1 MWEIIGFVLRQHL
14 ENGLGTGSGLR
25 HGRIHK
31 VILLRGLRLRIN
43 LSVGFL
49 FWRIVA
55 LCWVLRNHSALL
67 YNRRLHLYRLPAPPW
82 VSRAWICS
90 TVKSSAKGRQKEKE
104 YLLPSPRLVRQWLH
118 SSAESIG
125 SCQPMWPFTSA
136 SLSWLVSL
144 LGDYLGGR
152 PLGMPVRLLPERFK
166 WRGEVHSEC
175 MQQHP
180 MDWSLGWT
188 ERQERRNRD
197 EQQP

>member
-90 TVKSSAKGRQKEKE
+90 TVKSSVKGRQKREGVFASQPASCVAKITFLCRKHW
-104 YLLPSPRLVRQWLH
+104 LL
-118 SSAESIG
+118 
-125 SCQPMWPFTSA
+125 SA
-136 SLSWLVSL
+136 SVTLHLCFLVMVSL
-144 LGDYLGGR
+144 FTWWLSR
-152 PLGMPVRLLPERFK
+152 RQTSRHAC
-166 WRGEVHSEC
+166 EVAS
-175 MQQHP
+175 
-180 MDWSLGWT
+180 
-188 ERQERRNRD
+188 RKV
-197 EQQP
+197 